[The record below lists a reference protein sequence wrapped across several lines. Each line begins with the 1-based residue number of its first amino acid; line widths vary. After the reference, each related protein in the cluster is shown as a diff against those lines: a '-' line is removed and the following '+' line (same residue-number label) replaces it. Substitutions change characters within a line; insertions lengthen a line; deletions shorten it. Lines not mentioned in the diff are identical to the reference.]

1 MQDDSQLISQLQNG
15 SERAFS
21 LIYDKYSG
29 AIYSVIL
36 KMTRDEDLAQ
46 DLLQETFIS
55 IWNKSD
61 QYNPEKGRFYSWAYR
76 IARHKV
82 LNYLRSSNK
91 LIQTEDLSVSIS
103 EDEKIDLSSEIMNL
117 KGAILKLETH
127 HRNALDL
134 VYFKGLTHREAHEAM
149 DVPLGTFK
157 SYVQQAL
164 RELRNHYKNLAIGLT
179 LFIKILG

>member
-1 MQDDSQLISQLQNG
+1 MQDESQLISQLQNG

-21 LIYDKYSG
+21 LLYDKYSG
-29 AIYSVIL
+29 AIYHVIL
-36 KMTRDEDLAQ
+36 KMTKDEDLAQ

-55 IWNKSD
+55 IWKKCK
-61 QYNPEKGRFYSWAYR
+61 QYNPEKGRFYTWIYR

-82 LNYLRSSNK
+82 LNYLRSSKK
-91 LIQTEDLSVSIS
+91 LIQTDDLSVYEDENNSEDLS
-103 EDEKIDLSSEIMNL
+103 LEITNL

-134 VYFKGLTHREAHEAM
+134 VYFKGLTHKEAHETM

-157 SYVQQAL
+157 SYVKQAM
-164 RELRNHYKNLAIGLT
+164 RELRNHYKALAMVIA
-179 LFIKILG
+179 LFIKMKG